1 MNIRALFPTPI
12 GQVSN
17 FINEDER
24 LKLFKDITS
33 VKHESHGAI
42 VGNGVSSHSSDRVQD
57 FPSFIDKNIKN
68 RLTYQVNQYAMRYG
82 IGSNLEVSN
91 IWSNIQNS
99 GSVLNE
105 HCHPNSLISGAL
117 YLNVN
122 DSCYL
127 TFHNPNPYIYFTDF
141 VEDNPCNFKWQ
152 RFFVKN
158 GDLILFP
165 SWLKHGHHSDV
176 NTMDNRMVISFNTNY
191 DK

>member
-99 GSVLNE
+99 GSALNE
-105 HCHPNSLISGAL
+105 HCHPNSFISGAL
-117 YLNVN
+117 YINVN
-122 DSCYL
+122 DSCSI
-127 TFHNPNPYIYFTDF
+127 TFHNPNTHIYFTHI
-141 VEDNPCNFKWQ
+141 VERTTFSFEWYQYP
-152 RFFVKN
+152 VAN
-158 GDLILFP
+158 GDLVLFP
-165 SWLKHGHHSDV
+165 SWLRHGHHDHV
-176 NTMDNRMVISFNTNY
+176 NEMDNRIVISFNSGLG
-191 DK
+191 